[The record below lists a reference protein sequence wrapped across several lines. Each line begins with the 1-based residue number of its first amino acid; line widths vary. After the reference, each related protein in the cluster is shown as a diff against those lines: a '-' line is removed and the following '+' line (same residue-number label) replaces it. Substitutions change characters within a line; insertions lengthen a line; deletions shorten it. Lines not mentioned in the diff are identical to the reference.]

1 MRARVLH
8 VRCDFTVLAEPG
20 RDQMN
25 VFLKYLAVVL
35 ALGAIVQAVRVSA
48 SDAPVEPVLLLGIGS
63 VIANLFVR
71 RTARE
76 QSKR

>member
-35 ALGAIVQAVRVSA
+35 ALGAIVQAVRVFV
-48 SDAPVEPVLLLGIGS
+48 SDAPVEPALLLASGS
-63 VIANLFVR
+63 VIPSLFVR

>member
-1 MRARVLH
+1 VRARVLH

-35 ALGAIVQAVRVSA
+35 ALGAIVQAVRVFA